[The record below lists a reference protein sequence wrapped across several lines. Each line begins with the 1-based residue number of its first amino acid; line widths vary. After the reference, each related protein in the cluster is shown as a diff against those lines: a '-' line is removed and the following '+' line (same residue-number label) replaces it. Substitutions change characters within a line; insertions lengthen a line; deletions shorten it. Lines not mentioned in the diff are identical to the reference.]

1 MKEPNGRIVLVT
13 GANRGIGR
21 AIARR
26 FLDAG
31 DTVVATV
38 RGAAGEREVLQ
49 ALFGERGEAASAG
62 GAVEAASVASA
73 GEAGSRLV
81 VERCDVRERG
91 QVAGLA
97 ERVRGRCGRV
107 DVLVN
112 NAAVFEER
120 DYVLRA
126 DELDPEL
133 LRRTLDV
140 NVVGTVTVCVAIVPL
155 LPRGGRVVNVS
166 SDLGQFG
173 KAGGMTA
180 TMVAYSLSKAA
191 VNAYTS
197 ALANAVRARGI
208 LVDSVHPGWVRTA
221 MGGPNAPLAPEDGA
235 EAVYRL
241 ATRPVGESGRFW
253 RDGAPAPW

>member
-1 MKEPNGRIVLVT
+1 MREPNERIVLVT

-26 FLDAG
+26 FLAAG

-38 RGAAGEREVLQ
+38 RSAGGERELREVL
-49 ALFGERGEAASAG
+49 E
-62 GAVEAASVASA
+62 
-73 GEAGSRLV
+73 GEAGAKGSRLL
-81 VERCDVRERG
+81 VERCDVRERA
-91 QVAGLA
+91 QVERLA
-97 ERVRGRCGRV
+97 ERVRERFGRV

-120 DYVLRA
+120 DFALRA

-140 NVVGTVTVCVAIVPL
+140 NVVGTATVCVAILPL
-155 LPRGGRVVNVS
+155 LPRGGRVVNLS

-173 KAGGMTA
+173 KPGGMTA
-180 TMVAYSLSKAA
+180 TMVAYALSKAA

-197 ALANAVRARGI
+197 ALANAVRSRGI
-208 LVDSVHPGWVRTA
+208 LVDSLHPGWVRTA

-241 ATRPVGESGRFW
+241 ATRAVGESGRFW

>member
-1 MKEPNGRIVLVT
+1 MHEPNGRIVLVT

-26 FLDAG
+26 FLAAG
-31 DTVVATV
+31 GTVVATV
-38 RGAAGEREVLQ
+38 RGADGEREL
-49 ALFGERGEAASAG
+49 RSGEASA
-62 GAVEAASVASA
+62 
-73 GEAGSRLV
+73 RLV
-81 VERCDVRERG
+81 VERCDVRERA
-91 QVAGLA
+91 QVEALA
-97 ERVRGRCGRV
+97 ERVRERFGRA

-120 DYVLRA
+120 DYALRA
-126 DELDPEL
+126 DELDPDIV
-133 LRRTLDV
+133 RRTLEV
-140 NVVGTVTVCVAIVPL
+140 NVVGTVTVCVAILPL
-155 LPRGGRVVNVS
+155 LPRGGRVVNLS

-173 KAGGMTA
+173 KPGGMTA

-191 VNAYTS
+191 LNAYTS
-197 ALANAVRARGI
+197 ALANALHERGV
-208 LVDSVHPGWVRTA
+208 LVDSLHPGWVKTA

>member
-1 MKEPNGRIVLVT
+1 MREPNERIVLVT

-26 FLDAG
+26 FLAAG

-38 RGAAGEREVLQ
+38 RSADGERELREVP
-49 ALFGERGEAASAG
+49 AREASAG
-62 GAVEAASVASA
+62 GV
-73 GEAGSRLV
+73 GEGAEPGAKGSRLV
-81 VERCDVRERG
+81 VERCDVRERA
-91 QVAGLA
+91 QVEGLA
-97 ERVRGRCGRV
+97 ERVRGRFGRV

-120 DYVLRA
+120 DYALRA
-126 DELDPEL
+126 DELDSEL

-140 NVVGTVTVCVAIVPL
+140 NVVGTATVCVAILPL
-155 LPRGGRVVNVS
+155 VPRGGRVVNLS

-173 KAGGMTA
+173 KPGGMTA

-197 ALANAVRARGI
+197 ALGNAVRSRGI
-208 LVDSVHPGWVRTA
+208 LVDSLHPGWVRTA
-221 MGGPNAPLAPEDGA
+221 MGGANAPLAPEDGA

-241 ATRPVGESGRFW
+241 ATRAAGETGRFW

>member
-1 MKEPNGRIVLVT
+1 MREPNERIVLVT

-26 FLDAG
+26 FVAAG

-38 RGAAGEREVLQ
+38 RGAGGEREL
-49 ALFGERGEAASAG
+49 REAW
-62 GAVEAASVASA
+62 A
-73 GEAGSRLV
+73 GEVGSRLV
-81 VERCDVRERG
+81 VERCDVRDAA
-91 QVAGLA
+91 QVEGLA
-97 ERVRGRCGRV
+97 ERVRARLGRV

-120 DYVLRA
+120 DAALRA

-133 LRRTLDV
+133 VRRTLDV
-140 NVVGTVTVCVAIVPL
+140 NVVGMVTVCVALVPL
-155 LPRGGRVVNVS
+155 VPRGGRVVNLS

-173 KAGGMTA
+173 KPGGMTA

-197 ALANAVRARGI
+197 ALANALRARGI
-208 LVDSVHPGWVRTA
+208 LVDSLHPGWVRTA
-221 MGGPNAPLAPEDGA
+221 MGGPNAPLAPADGA

-241 ATRPVGESGRFW
+241 ATRAAGESGRFW
-253 RDGAPAPW
+253 RDGAPAAW

>member
-13 GANRGIGR
+13 GANRGIGL

-38 RGAAGEREVLQ
+38 RGAEGERELLQ
-49 ALFGERGEAASAG
+49 GLSGERGEAASAG
-62 GAVEAASVASA
+62 GKE
-73 GEAGSRLV
+73 SRLV
-81 VERCDVRERG
+81 AECCDVRERG

-97 ERVRGRCGRV
+97 ERVRERFGRV

>member
-1 MKEPNGRIVLVT
+1 MREPNERIVLVT

-26 FLDAG
+26 FLAAG

-38 RGAAGEREVLQ
+38 RSADGERELHEARPASTVKHRPVSTVRREWQ
-49 ALFGERGEAASAG
+49 ARGWWWSGVTFASGRRSSGWRSACGSGSG
-62 GAVEAASVASA
+62 GWTCWSTTRRC
-73 GEAGSRLV
+73 SRSGTT
-81 VERCDVRERG
+81 R
-91 QVAGLA
+91 
-97 ERVRGRCGRV
+97 
-107 DVLVN
+107 
-112 NAAVFEER
+112 
-120 DYVLRA
+120 LRA

-140 NVVGTVTVCVAIVPL
+140 NVVGTAAVCVAILPL
-155 LPRGGRVVNVS
+155 VPRGGRVVNLS

-173 KAGGMTA
+173 KPGGMTA

-197 ALANAVRARGI
+197 ALANAVRSRGI
-208 LVDSVHPGWVRTA
+208 LVDSLHPGWVRTA
-221 MGGPNAPLAPEDGA
+221 MGGANAPLAPEDGA

-241 ATRPVGESGRFW
+241 ATRAAGETGRFW

>member
-1 MKEPNGRIVLVT
+1 MREPNERIVLVT

-26 FLDAG
+26 FLAAG

-38 RGAAGEREVLQ
+38 RSADGERELREVP
-49 ALFGERGEAASAG
+49 
-62 GAVEAASVASA
+62 A
-73 GEAGSRLV
+73 GEASGAEGSRLV
-81 VERCDVRERG
+81 VERCDVRERA
-91 QVAGLA
+91 QVERLA
-97 ERVRGRCGRV
+97 ERVRERFGRV

-120 DYVLRA
+120 DYALRA

-140 NVVGTVTVCVAIVPL
+140 NVVGMATVCVVILPL
-155 LPRGGRVVNVS
+155 VPRGGRVVNLS

-173 KAGGMTA
+173 KPGGMTA

-197 ALANAVRARGI
+197 ALGNAVRSRGI
-208 LVDSVHPGWVRTA
+208 LVDSLHPGWVRTA
-221 MGGPNAPLAPEDGA
+221 MGGANAPLAPEDGA

-241 ATRPVGESGRFW
+241 ATRAAGETGRFW